1 MRRLLLTT
9 GMLLLSCSACLAQV
23 STMGSTA
30 MGLPTTPGTIVTS
43 PLNGPGPFSATTQPG
58 TSDTTLAPV
67 PLASDPTTPGTVVT
81 CSTPTGQIAPGTPA
95 VPVTSM
101 SAMGGTMGSMPSA
114 IAPPTISAVPA
125 ASSASATGNGIA
137 PYLTLSAQPATS
149 FMTDFPGTT
158 IPAPPLPATPAPPP
172 PSITVPSAPPPST
185 MSSAVSTSMMGG
197 TPAMPASTTA
207 TSRALGTIPTPFVG
221 STTGTIP
228 SAPPVGGASTIVC
241 SSMPG
246 GPPTNGAALPLST
259 PDVPAESITRCD
271 PAGRDAACH
280 HQPRPDDARGANAEY
295 LGLRREHVDGFG
307 QPRDDGTG
315 QCHGCDGNSRRF
327 ASAGL
332 LMRGRAGTRLS
343 PCLRYDL
350 LPMCPVSLSQTLSGW

>member
-207 TSRALGTIPTPFVG
+207 IVTCLGDHSHAVRRQYDGNHTV
-221 STTGTIP
+221 
-228 SAPPVGGASTIVC
+228 GASSRRCIDHC
-241 SSMPG
+241 MQFDAGRPADQRR
-246 GPPTNGAALPLST
+246 GPAAVDTGRSG
-259 PDVPAESITRCD
+259 ESITRCD

-350 LPMCPVSLSQTLSGW
+350 LPMCPVSLSQT